1 MIEIIENHL
10 QIYKHFIPDIS
21 DEELLYLRE
30 NITVTEF
37 KKKSFY
43 LKAGQVQ
50 KSLGYLHKG
59 LLRAFYVDSD
69 GKEITMEFI
78 QENEYATH
86 YHSFSE
92 QSPSKYFFQCL
103 EPCTIINLP
112 YEKMMEGI
120 KNYKNFEQYARVFKG
135 TIAIKQ
141 QNRIESLV
149 HENAEVRYLNF
160 VNNYPK
166 LFNRISLTHL
176 SSYLG
181 LGRQSISRI
190 RNKITSK

>member
-1 MIEIIENHL
+1 MNEIIENYL
-10 QIYKHFIPDIS
+10 QRCKSLIPDIVA
-21 DEELLYLRE
+21 EELLFIRE
-30 NITVTEF
+30 NITITVLKRKT
-37 KKKSFY
+37 FY
-43 LKAGQVQ
+43 LKSGEVQ
-50 KSLGYLHKG
+50 KSLGYLYNG

-92 QSPSKYFFQCL
+92 QEPSKYSFECL
-103 EPCTIINLP
+103 EPCTVINLP
-112 YEKMMEGI
+112 YHKMMEGI
-120 KNYKNFEQYARVFKG
+120 KSYKSLEQYARIFKE

-149 HENAEVRYLNF
+149 NENAEVRYSNF
-160 VNNYPK
+160 IKKNPE

-190 RNKITSK
+190 RNKITSR